1 VYIVKCKD
9 AEDADSADVADGVPG
24 GVEPTADLLVNGHA
38 GGREGHKGKT
48 CTMWRGEF
56 SL

>member
-1 VYIVKCKD
+1 MKCKD

-24 GVEPTADLLVNGHA
+24 GVEPTADLLVKGNA